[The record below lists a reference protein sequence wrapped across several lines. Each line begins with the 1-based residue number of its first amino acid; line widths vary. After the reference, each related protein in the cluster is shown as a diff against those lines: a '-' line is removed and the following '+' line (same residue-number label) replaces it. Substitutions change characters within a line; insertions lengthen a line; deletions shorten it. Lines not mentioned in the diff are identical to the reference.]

1 MVNKFIACILSA
13 LIVLPALAQETAGEV
28 EETVEYSDSGRE
40 VVLKGPKANW
50 FISAGFG
57 GQVYFGD
64 HDNRVPFFQRVAP
77 ALDIAVGKWFTPTLG
92 FRFMYSG
99 LSYKGAT
106 QDGTHTLGVPVPGK
120 GGAPYWLEKQK
131 FNSVTL
137 ATDLLVNLS
146 TVILG
151 YREKMIWNCS
161 PYIGVGLAR
170 VTQTPKNNEF
180 LVRGGLFNAFRV
192 AEGWDV
198 NLDVKMSYVN
208 DEFDGE
214 FGGRSGEGILSAT
227 VGVSYK
233 CKPRGFG
240 RQANVTRYVRGNSD
254 DLIRQINELKAEN
267 DALASEA
274 EKLKGVEVGT
284 NEVIVN
290 KFVTAYEIFFK
301 DGSETLGKEYQVN
314 LSLFSEIIAKSGSKV
329 VLVGM
334 YPANADSAARKTVEH
349 RAEMVK
355 DCLVKEFN
363 VPEENVKI
371 EFEYWNADSK
381 FKAGS
386 VVVKGE

>member
-131 FNSVTL
+131 FNSLTL

-198 NLDVKMSYVN
+198 NLDVKMS
-208 DEFDGE
+208 
-214 FGGRSGEGILSAT
+214 
-227 VGVSYK
+227 
-233 CKPRGFG
+233 
-240 RQANVTRYVRGNSD
+240 
-254 DLIRQINELKAEN
+254 
-267 DALASEA
+267 
-274 EKLKGVEVGT
+274 
-284 NEVIVN
+284 
-290 KFVTAYEIFFK
+290 
-301 DGSETLGKEYQVN
+301 
-314 LSLFSEIIAKSGSKV
+314 
-329 VLVGM
+329 
-334 YPANADSAARKTVEH
+334 
-349 RAEMVK
+349 
-355 DCLVKEFN
+355 
-363 VPEENVKI
+363 
-371 EFEYWNADSK
+371 
-381 FKAGS
+381 
-386 VVVKGE
+386 

>member
-1 MVNKFIACILSA
+1 MINKLIACILSTLVA
-13 LIVLPALAQETAGEV
+13 LPLLAQETAGEV
-28 EETVEYSDSGRE
+28 EEKVEYSSSKRE
-40 VVLKGPKANW
+40 VELKGPKANW

-92 FRFMYSG
+92 FRLMYSG

-131 FNSVTL
+131 FNSWTL

-146 TVILG
+146 TAILG

-161 PYIGVGLAR
+161 PYLGVGLAR

-214 FGGRSGEGILSAT
+214 LGGRSGEGILSAT

-233 CKPRGFG
+233 FKPRGFG
-240 RQANVTRYVRGNSD
+240 RQKNVTRYVRGNAD
-254 DLIRQINELKAEN
+254 DIIRQINELKADNE
-267 DALASEA
+267 ALAE
-274 EKLKGVEVGT
+274 EGERLKGVEVGT
-284 NEVIVN
+284 NVVNVN
-290 KFVTAYEIFFK
+290 KFVSAYEVFFK
-301 DGSETLGKEYQVN
+301 DASENLEREYQVN
-314 LSLFSEIIAKSGSKV
+314 LGLFSELLVKSGSDV
-329 VLVGM
+329 VLTGY
-334 YPANADSAARKTVEH
+334 YPENANAVSRAIIER
-349 RAEMVK
+349 RAEIVK
-355 DCLVKEFN
+355 DCLIKEFN
-363 VPEENVKI
+363 VPEERVRI
-371 EFEYWNADSK
+371 EFETLKPESNHR
-381 FKAGS
+381 AGS
-386 VVVKGE
+386 VVVRGE